1 MSRIFRHRRLVI
13 AGAAA
18 AALLAAAAAFALV
31 ASRGSSGGSSG
42 SASVAAAPPSTRSL
56 QAGATNDGASSSVN
70 STAGGSAWEGTAAP
84 RSNPISSDVSPLD
97 PQRFL
102 VRTGE
107 MSVTVAKGGVPQA
120 AAQVVALTSAYG
132 GYVLNSQ
139 VSSAAGSSPPFADI
153 TVRVPARLYD
163 VAIRRFGA
171 LGDMQSVQTSA
182 TDVTGRYVD
191 LQARLAQARSV
202 NRRLLGFLAR
212 TSTVTEALA
221 VQARIDATQLR
232 VEQLAGQL
240 KALGQQ
246 VTYGTLAVSISE
258 HATHHAAHHRSGFVA
273 ALSSSWRHLV
283 AGFEAIL
290 VGLGAIIPFAL
301 LLAVLAIA
309 AWFGARATVHLRH
322 RVRLE
327 Q

>member
-1 MSRIFRHRRLVI
+1 MTLGGQYKSI
-13 AGAAA
+13 AGI
-18 AALLAAAAAFALV
+18 
-31 ASRGSSGGSSG
+31 
-42 SASVAAAPPSTRSL
+42 
-56 QAGATNDGASSSVN
+56 SSVDN
-70 STAGGSAWEGTAAP
+70 GAATSAGTAPAAN
-84 RSNPISSDVSPLD
+84 SNTIASDVSPFN

-102 VRTGE
+102 VRTGD
-107 MSVTVAKGGVPQA
+107 MSVIVAKGGVPQA
-120 AAQVVALTSAYG
+120 AARVVSLTSAFG

-139 VSSAAGSSPPFADI
+139 VSSADASSPPFADI

-163 VAIRRFGA
+163 VAIQRFGA
-171 LGDMQSVQTSA
+171 LGHVQGVQTNAS
-182 TDVTGRYVD
+182 DVTGQYVD
-191 LQARLAQARSV
+191 LRARLAQAQSV

-212 TSTVTEALA
+212 TTTVTEALA

-232 VEQLAGQL
+232 VEQLSGQL

-258 HATHHAAHHRSGFVA
+258 HAAHRAVHHKGGFIA

-290 VGLGAIIPFAL
+290 VGLGAILPFAL
-301 LLAVLAIA
+301 LFAVLAVV
-309 AWFGARATVHLRH
+309 AWFGARAAVRLRS
-322 RVRLE
+322 RLRLE